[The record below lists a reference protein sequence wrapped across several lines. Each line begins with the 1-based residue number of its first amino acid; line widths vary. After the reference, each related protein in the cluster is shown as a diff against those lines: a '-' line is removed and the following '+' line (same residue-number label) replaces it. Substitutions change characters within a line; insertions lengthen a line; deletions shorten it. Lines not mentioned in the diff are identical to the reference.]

1 MKRHLAE
8 QNWSEDFTST
18 CQYKSVEY
26 LWGLFKSKIHE
37 LRSKFVPKK
46 KCGMPLWKSK
56 GDIPINQEL
65 QNAIREK
72 RRLHRRWISNI
83 NNNHYQQTFLHKSQ
97 KQS

>member
-56 GDIPINQEL
+56 GIPKRYTNQS
-65 QNAIREK
+65 RTTK
-72 RRLHRRWISNI
+72 RNS
-83 NNNHYQQTFLHKSQ
+83 
-97 KQS
+97 